1 MFRAASR
8 LAMPAALLMTA
19 LVATACVAPAGAA
32 NPTASPATPK
42 DPDAVVIR
50 VDWEGGFVPP
60 SVLVSRL
67 PILLVTA
74 DGRVITQGPQIEIYP
89 GPLLPNVQVRQL
101 APGELDKLIAFAKA
115 QGLLKDAAY
124 DFPGIADAATTV
136 LRITVDG
143 TTYTVSAYSLAEA
156 GVDDAT
162 GMPVDDA
169 TREGRAALRT
179 FIDHVT
185 GLGDDAFT
193 GPSTA
198 YVADGYRVIASPFVP
213 GPADDWQ
220 PVEWPL
226 APLATAGDP
235 VVPGDD
241 STRCHVL
248 SGADLAKVMPLFEN
262 ANQLTPFTSGDAQFI
277 LGVRPLLP
285 GETGC

>member
-8 LAMPAALLMTA
+8 LAMPAALVMTA
-19 LVATACVAPAGAA
+19 LVATACVGTAGAA
-32 NPTASPATPK
+32 NPSASPSTPA
-42 DPDAVVIR
+42 DRDAVVIR
-50 VDWEGGFVPP
+50 VDLEGGFVPP

-101 APGELDKLIAFAKA
+101 ADGELDKLIAFAKE
-115 QGLLKDAAY
+115 QGLLTDAAY
-124 DFPGIADAATTV
+124 DLHGIADVPTTV
-136 LRITVDG
+136 IRITVDG
-143 TTYTVSAYSLAEA
+143 TTFTVSGYALGDA
-156 GVDDAT
+156 GSDDAT
-162 GMPVDDA
+162 GMPMDDA
-169 TREGRAALRT
+169 TRAGRAAMRA

-185 GLGDDAFT
+185 GLGDAAFT

-198 YVADGYRVIASPFVP
+198 YEADGYRVIASPFVP

-241 STRCHVL
+241 STRCQVL
-248 SGADLAKVMPLFEN
+248 SGADLAKVLPLFEN